1 MLGPRSAMIDR
12 TRPGVSVYGPSSG
25 NPATTE
31 SSPDAAGDGANVSAG
46 AVRSGTSSTARSVCG
61 SYRTTVASRLPAP
74 VSTTARSDPATTCA
88 LVITLPRPMTRPV
101 PSIRRAQDSATARTF
116 RIDSAAASTPA
127 EDTTCWFGGST
138 AVFGVGANGSRMAGK
153 PELLNTSRSRV
164 DRSWAWLGMT
174 SSTLPSTAEPRMA
187 EDSQGNGT
195 AASGTAISQMTSST
209 ASAFPKRPRVRST
222 ACAGRQL
229 IFREIARPT
238 VDPAI
243 SPTPT
248 PTITQAIPIAIL
260 AVESSTSPISIG
272 ASQIATIAP
281 AIAVTSVNIAVTK
294 PCRKPATAAAITSRI
309 TTTSTQLI
317 PVIAPP
323 SRGASQARPPRS
335 GRRADSA
342 DRSLGKPRSSHTRQV
357 EDAVG
362 VPRHRPAAQL
372 QQRVDQAGGESP
384 HQQVGDPE
392 RGAHPAVGQPHL
404 TPVGRIGQ
412 FGNRHPGH
420 CRSFRRVDGAHLPRL
435 TPVGQHGADQ
445 EAGRGQE
452 QLREQRHRKHR
463 GRVQTRLLVPLAQRG
478 GHS

>member
-1 MLGPRSAMIDR
+1 
-12 TRPGVSVYGPSSG
+12 
-25 NPATTE
+25 
-31 SSPDAAGDGANVSAG
+31 
-46 AVRSGTSSTARSVCG
+46 
-61 SYRTTVASRLPAP
+61 
-74 VSTTARSDPATTCA
+74 
-88 LVITLPRPMTRPV
+88 
-101 PSIRRAQDSATARTF
+101 
-116 RIDSAAASTPA
+116 
-127 EDTTCWFGGST
+127 
-138 AVFGVGANGSRMAGK
+138 
-153 PELLNTSRSRV
+153 
-164 DRSWAWLGMT
+164 
-174 SSTLPSTAEPRMA
+174 MA

-195 AASGTAISQMTSST
+195 AASGTAISQITSST
-209 ASAFPKRPRVRST
+209 ASAFPNRPRVRST

-281 AIAVTSVNIAVTK
+281 AIAVTS
-294 PCRKPATAAAITSRI
+294 RI

-362 VPRHRPAAQL
+362 VPRHRPAAQV
-372 QQRVDQAGGESP
+372 QQRVDQ
-384 HQQVGDPE
+384 
-392 RGAHPAVGQPHL
+392 
-404 TPVGRIGQ
+404 
-412 FGNRHPGH
+412 
-420 CRSFRRVDGAHLPRL
+420 
-435 TPVGQHGADQ
+435 
-445 EAGRGQE
+445 
-452 QLREQRHRKHR
+452 
-463 GRVQTRLLVPLAQRG
+463 
-478 GHS
+478 